1 MRRASRSPR
10 RWAHPRSLGEN
21 HARPLPIPNQVGSSP
36 LTRGKRERRQGARC
50 LLGLIPAHAGKTQ
63 PLPSFTQPGP
73 AHPRSRGE
81 NRLRMRAPAQG
92 LGSSPLTRGKRSLP
106 TCGRHRCGLIPAH
119 AGKTAPSN
127 NTAASHPAHPRSRGE
142 NADFTVPD
150 LRGRGSS
157 PLTRGKRSGVSRSR
171 LMRGLIPAHA
181 GKTSARCGSSPP
193 MRAHPRSRGE
203 NDCPGDAD
211 GRRRGSSPLTRGKP
225 HRALLDRY
233 DAGLIPA
240 HTGKTRSV
248 FHLSPALPAHPR
260 SRGENAAEETAVD
273 IHLGSSPLTRG
284 KRATHAPVGFANG
297 LIPAHAG
304 KTIQPRECRA
314 EHRAHPRSRGEN
326 TWRLLVT
333 QMSVGSS
340 PLTRGKL
347 TR

>member
-1 MRRASRSPR
+1 MS
-10 RWAHPRSLGEN
+10 E
-21 HARPLPIPNQVGSSP
+21 
-36 LTRGKRERRQGARC
+36 
-50 LLGLIPAHAGKTQ
+50 
-63 PLPSFTQPGP
+63 
-73 AHPRSRGE
+73 
-81 NRLRMRAPAQG
+81 
-92 LGSSPLTRGKRSLP
+92 GSSPLTRGKRSLP

-203 NDCPGDAD
+203 NGQRTHLWDSPM
-211 GRRRGSSPLTRGKP
+211 GSSPLTRGKP
-225 HRALLDRY
+225 PDRLNHRAD
-233 DAGLIPA
+233 P
-240 HTGKTRSV
+240 
-248 FHLSPALPAHPR
+248 
-260 SRGENAAEETAVD
+260 
-273 IHLGSSPLTRG
+273 
-284 KRATHAPVGFANG
+284 G

>member
-10 RWAHPRSLGEN
+10 RWAHPRSRGEN
-21 HARPLPIPNQVGSSP
+21 HARPLPIPNQVGLSP

-157 PLTRGKRSGVSRSR
+157 PLTRGKRRRGLAVRR
-171 LMRGLIPAHA
+171 QAGLIPAHA
-181 GKTSARCGSSPP
+181 GKTTRRLTPHGAQW
-193 MRAHPRSRGE
+193 AHPRSRGE
-203 NDCPGDAD
+203 NGREFPG
-211 GRRRGSSPLTRGKP
+211 RG
-225 HRALLDRY
+225 
-233 DAGLIPA
+233 
-240 HTGKTRSV
+240 
-248 FHLSPALPAHPR
+248 
-260 SRGENAAEETAVD
+260 
-273 IHLGSSPLTRG
+273 
-284 KRATHAPVGFANG
+284 
-297 LIPAHAG
+297 
-304 KTIQPRECRA
+304 
-314 EHRAHPRSRGEN
+314 
-326 TWRLLVT
+326 
-333 QMSVGSS
+333 
-340 PLTRGKL
+340 
-347 TR
+347 